1 MPQFRLSHL
10 ALVGALLGL
19 SIAPV
24 FVTGVSTA
32 YAADSV
38 RPEIGKV
45 LQAAQDD
52 IKKQKYK
59 EALGKVHEAEAI
71 SGRTSYENYMIDF
84 MRAAASQGAGDYET
98 AAKSYEAVISSGH
111 LAGASQAKIVQALGD
126 MYFREKEYPKAILWL
141 TRYQSESGDTSVRPY
156 LIQSYYFSNDFARAA
171 KEVSADI
178 QAEEKAGRTPSED
191 QLNML
196 ASCALKQNDKAGY
209 AAAVEKMVAYHPR
222 KELWV
227 DLLNRLESKS
237 GFNDGRLG
245 LDVLRLRYQVGILTK
260 AEDYMNYVELALN
273 SGYPLEAKKGIDAA
287 YKSGVFGT
295 GAEASRQKRL
305 QDLVTKKVAEDAKS
319 IAQTEAEVSKS
330 KDGTGMVNVGYDYVT
345 MGQFDK
351 GIALMEQGI
360 DKGDLKH
367 PDDAKLHLGMAYLQA
382 DKKSKALQTFKAVQG
397 TDGTS
402 ELAHLW
408 AIAATHPLN

>member
-71 SGRTSYENYMIDF
+71 GGRTSYENYMIDF

-98 AAKSYEAVISSGH
+98 AAKSYEAVINSGH

-245 LDVLRLRYQVGILTK
+245 LDVLRLRFQVGILTK

-382 DKKSKALQTFKAVQG
+382 DKKNKALQTFKAVQG